1 MSYENLIALHW
12 IEWLFTLSLI
22 IATNSGERLM
32 AISRRNFIVAAS
44 AASGGV
50 ALSPFKSTQS
60 QAETPVSK
68 IENPGFHR
76 FQFGDFEIT
85 TLSDG
90 RRAGEAPEKT
100 YAINQDPKDVAALL
114 EENLLPPDRFV
125 NSFTPVLINTGEE
138 LVLFD
143 TGMGALARDK
153 GQGRLVS
160 ALEASGYKADDVSL
174 VVLSHFHPDHIGG
187 LMEGDKPAFANAR
200 YVAGQ
205 KEFDFW
211 TNPAR
216 LESPAKTVAQ
226 MVEKNVKP
234 LAEKTTF
241 TDDGKEV
248 VPGIHA
254 VGAYGH
260 TPGHLAFR
268 IESGDKQLM
277 LISDTANH
285 SVITLQRPDWHVSFD
300 ADKEMA
306 AETRKRI
313 FDMLATD
320 RIPFIGYHM
329 PFPSLAY
336 LKRQGEGYLYV
347 PETYQIRN
355 T

>member
-1 MSYENLIALHW
+1 
-12 IEWLFTLSLI
+12 
-22 IATNSGERLM
+22 M

-44 AASGGV
+44 VAGGGV
-50 ALSPFKSTQS
+50 ALSPFNSTQA
-60 QAETPVSK
+60 QAETPLSK
-68 IENPGFHR
+68 VEDPGFHR

-100 YAINQDPKDVAALL
+100 YAIDQNPKDVAALL
-114 EENLLPPDRFV
+114 EENLLPADRFV
-125 NSFTPVLINTGEE
+125 NSFTPVLINTGKE

-143 TGMGALARDK
+143 TGMGPGAREA
-153 GQGRLVS
+153 GQGKLIS
-160 ALEASGYKADDVSL
+160 ALEASGYKSDDVSL

-187 LMEGDKPAFANAR
+187 LMEGGKPAFANAR
-200 YVAGQ
+200 YAAGQ
-205 KEFDFW
+205 REFDFW
-211 TNPAR
+211 TDPAR
-216 LESPAKTVAQ
+216 LDSPAKGVAQ

-234 LAEKTTF
+234 LAEKMTF
-241 TDDGKEV
+241 IDDGKDIV
-248 VPGIHA
+248 SGIHA

-268 IESGDKQLM
+268 IESDGKSLM

-313 FDMLATD
+313 FDMIATD
-320 RIPFIGYHM
+320 RLPFIGYHM

-336 LKRQGEGYLYV
+336 LKRDGEGYRYV
-347 PETYQIRN
+347 PETYQLR
-355 T
+355 TT

>member
-1 MSYENLIALHW
+1 
-12 IEWLFTLSLI
+12 
-22 IATNSGERLM
+22 M

-44 AASGGV
+44 AAGGGI
-50 ALSPFKSTQS
+50 ALSPFEVS
-60 QAETPVSK
+60 QTAAQTPVSK
-68 IENPGFHR
+68 VENSGFHR

-114 EENLLPPDRFV
+114 EENLLPADRFV
-125 NSFTPVLINTGEE
+125 NSFTPVLINTGKE

-143 TGMGALARDK
+143 TGMGAGAREA
-153 GQGRLVS
+153 GQGKLIS

-187 LMEGDKPAFANAR
+187 LMEDGKPAFANAR
-200 YVAGQ
+200 YAAGQ
-205 KEFDFW
+205 REFDFW
-211 TNPAR
+211 TDPAR

-234 LAEKTTF
+234 FAEKTTF
-241 TDDGKEV
+241 IDDGKEV

-254 VGAYGH
+254 IGAYGH

-268 IESGDKQLM
+268 VESDGKSLM
-277 LISDTANH
+277 LISDAANH

-300 ADKEMA
+300 IDKDMA
-306 AETRKRI
+306 VETRKRI
-313 FDMLATD
+313 FDMIATD
-320 RIPFIGYHM
+320 RLPFIGYHM

-336 LKRQGEGYLYV
+336 LQREGEGYRYI

>member
-1 MSYENLIALHW
+1 
-12 IEWLFTLSLI
+12 
-22 IATNSGERLM
+22 M
-32 AISRRNFIVAAS
+32 AISRRNFIVAVS
-44 AASGGV
+44 VVGGGV
-50 ALSPFKSTQS
+50 ASSSFRNMQA
-60 QAETPVSK
+60 QAEPSSSK
-68 IENPGFHR
+68 VENPGFHR

-90 RRAGEAPEKT
+90 RRAGEAPEKI

-114 EENLLPPDRFV
+114 EENLLPQDRFV
-125 NSFTPVLINTGEE
+125 NSFTPVLINTGED

-143 TGMGALARDK
+143 TGMGSGARDK
-153 GQGRLVS
+153 GQGKLVS

-187 LMEGDKPAFANAR
+187 LMEDDKPAFANAR

-211 TNPAR
+211 TDPAR

-226 MVEKNVKP
+226 MVEQNVKP
-234 LAEKTTF
+234 LAEKMNF
-241 TDDGKEV
+241 IDDGDEI

-268 IESGDKQLM
+268 IESDGRQLM

-300 ADKEMA
+300 IDKEMA

-329 PFPSLAY
+329 PFPALAY
-336 LKRQGEGYLYV
+336 LKREGEGYVYV

-355 T
+355 I

>member
-1 MSYENLIALHW
+1 
-12 IEWLFTLSLI
+12 
-22 IATNSGERLM
+22 M

-44 AASGGV
+44 AAGGGV
-50 ALSPFKSTQS
+50 ALSPFEAS
-60 QAETPVSK
+60 QAAAQTPVSK
-68 IENPGFHR
+68 VENSGFHR

-100 YAINQDPKDVAALL
+100 YAIDQDPKDVAALL
-114 EENLLPPDRFV
+114 EENLLPTDRFV
-125 NSFTPVLINTGEE
+125 NSFTPVLINTGKE

-143 TGMGALARDK
+143 TGMGAGAREA
-153 GQGRLVS
+153 GQGKLIS
-160 ALEASGYKADDVSL
+160 ALEASGYKAGDVSL

-187 LMEGDKPAFANAR
+187 LMEGGKPAFANAR
-200 YVAGQ
+200 YAAGQ
-205 KEFDFW
+205 REFDFW
-211 TNPAR
+211 TDPAR

-241 TDDGKEV
+241 IDDGKEV

-254 VGAYGH
+254 IGAYGH

-268 IESGDKQLM
+268 VESDGKSLM

-300 ADKEMA
+300 IDKDMA
-306 AETRKRI
+306 VETRKRI
-313 FDMLATD
+313 FDMIATD
-320 RIPFIGYHM
+320 RLPFIGYHM

-336 LKRQGEGYLYV
+336 LQREGEGYRYV

>member
-1 MSYENLIALHW
+1 
-12 IEWLFTLSLI
+12 
-22 IATNSGERLM
+22 M

-44 AASGGV
+44 AAGGGV
-50 ALSPFKSTQS
+50 ALSPFEAS
-60 QAETPVSK
+60 QAAAQTPVSK
-68 IENPGFHR
+68 VENSGFHR

-100 YAINQDPKDVAALL
+100 YAIDQDPKDVAALL
-114 EENLLPPDRFV
+114 EENLLPTDRFV
-125 NSFTPVLINTGEE
+125 NSFTPVLINTGKE

-143 TGMGALARDK
+143 TGMGAGAREA
-153 GQGRLVS
+153 GQGKLIS
-160 ALEASGYKADDVSL
+160 ALEASGYKAGDVSL

-187 LMEGDKPAFANAR
+187 LMEDGKPAFANAR
-200 YVAGQ
+200 YAAGQ
-205 KEFDFW
+205 REFDFW
-211 TNPAR
+211 TDPAR

-241 TDDGKEV
+241 IDDGKEV

-254 VGAYGH
+254 IGAYGH

-268 IESGDKQLM
+268 VESDGKSLM

-300 ADKEMA
+300 IDKDMA
-306 AETRKRI
+306 VETRKRI
-313 FDMLATD
+313 FDMIATD
-320 RIPFIGYHM
+320 RLPFIGYHM

-336 LKRQGEGYLYV
+336 LQREGEGYRYI

>member
-1 MSYENLIALHW
+1 
-12 IEWLFTLSLI
+12 
-22 IATNSGERLM
+22 M

-44 AASGGV
+44 AAGGGV
-50 ALSPFKSTQS
+50 ALSPFEAS
-60 QAETPVSK
+60 QAAVQTPVSK
-68 IENPGFHR
+68 VENPGFHR

-90 RRAGEAPEKT
+90 RRAGEAPEKI

-114 EENLLPPDRFV
+114 EENLLPTDRFV
-125 NSFTPVLINTGEE
+125 NSFTPVLINTGKE
-138 LVLFD
+138 LILFD
-143 TGMGALARDK
+143 TGMGAGAREA
-153 GQGRLVS
+153 GQGKLIS
-160 ALEASGYKADDVSL
+160 ALEASGYKAGDVSL

-187 LMEGDKPAFANAR
+187 LMEDGKPAFANAR
-200 YVAGQ
+200 YAAGQ

-211 TNPAR
+211 TDPAR
-216 LESPAKTVAQ
+216 LESPAKAVAQ

-234 LAEKTTF
+234 FAEKTTF
-241 TDDGKEV
+241 IDDGNEV
-248 VPGIHA
+248 IAGIHA
-254 VGAYGH
+254 ISAYGH

-268 IESGDKQLM
+268 VESDGKSLM

-300 ADKEMA
+300 IDKEMA
-306 AETRKRI
+306 VATRKRI

-320 RIPFIGYHM
+320 RLPFIGYHM

-336 LKRQGEGYLYV
+336 LQREGEGYRYV

>member
-1 MSYENLIALHW
+1 
-12 IEWLFTLSLI
+12 
-22 IATNSGERLM
+22 M

-44 AASGGV
+44 AAGGV
-50 ALSPFKSTQS
+50 ALSPFEAS
-60 QAETPVSK
+60 QAAAQTPVSK
-68 IENPGFHR
+68 VENSGFHR

-100 YAINQDPKDVAALL
+100 YAIDQDPKDVAALL
-114 EENLLPPDRFV
+114 EENLLPTDRFV
-125 NSFTPVLINTGEE
+125 NSFTPVLINTGKE

-143 TGMGALARDK
+143 TGMGAGAREA
-153 GQGRLVS
+153 GQGKLIS
-160 ALEASGYKADDVSL
+160 ALEASGYKAGDVSL

-187 LMEGDKPAFANAR
+187 LMEDGKPAFANAR
-200 YVAGQ
+200 YAAGQ
-205 KEFDFW
+205 REFDFW
-211 TNPAR
+211 TDPAR

-241 TDDGKEV
+241 IDDGKEV

-254 VGAYGH
+254 IGAYGH

-268 IESGDKQLM
+268 VESDGKSLM

-300 ADKEMA
+300 IDKDMA
-306 AETRKRI
+306 VETRKRI
-313 FDMLATD
+313 FDMIATD
-320 RIPFIGYHM
+320 RLPFIGYHM

-336 LKRQGEGYLYV
+336 LQREGEGYRYI

>member
-1 MSYENLIALHW
+1 MAL
-12 IEWLFTLSLI
+12 
-22 IATNSGERLM
+22 
-32 AISRRNFIVAAS
+32 SRRNFIVAAS
-44 AASGGV
+44 AASGGM
-50 ALSPFKSTQS
+50 ALAPFKSDEAK
-60 QAETPVSK
+60 AETALSK

-114 EENLLPPDRFV
+114 EENLLPTDRFV
-125 NSFTPVLINTGEE
+125 NSFTPVLINTGKE

-143 TGMGALARDK
+143 TGMGAGAREA
-153 GQGRLVS
+153 GQGKLIS

-187 LMEGDKPAFANAR
+187 LIEDGKPAFANAR
-200 YVAGQ
+200 YAAGQ
-205 KEFDFW
+205 KEYDFW
-211 TNPAR
+211 TDPAR
-216 LESPAKTVAQ
+216 LETPAKGVAQ
-226 MVEKNVKP
+226 LVDKNVKP
-234 LAEKTTF
+234 LAEKITF
-241 TDDGKEV
+241 IDDGKDV
-248 VPGIHA
+248 LSGIQA

-268 IESGDKQLM
+268 VESGGKSLM

-300 ADKEMA
+300 IDKEMA
-306 AETRKRI
+306 AETRKRM
-313 FDMLATD
+313 FDMIATD
-320 RIPFIGYHM
+320 KLPFIGYHM

-336 LKRQGEGYLYV
+336 LQRDGEGYRYV
-347 PETYQIRN
+347 PETYQIR
-355 T
+355 TT

>member
-1 MSYENLIALHW
+1 
-12 IEWLFTLSLI
+12 
-22 IATNSGERLM
+22 M

-44 AASGGV
+44 AAGGGV
-50 ALSPFKSTQS
+50 ALSPFEAS
-60 QAETPVSK
+60 QAAAQTPVSK
-68 IENPGFHR
+68 VGNSGFHR

-114 EENLLPPDRFV
+114 EEILLPTDRFV
-125 NSFTPVLINTGEE
+125 NSFTPVLINTGKD

-143 TGMGALARDK
+143 TGMGAGAREA
-153 GQGRLVS
+153 GQGRLIS
-160 ALEASGYKADDVSL
+160 ALEASGYKAGDVSL

-187 LMEGDKPAFANAR
+187 LMEDGKPAFTNAR
-200 YVAGQ
+200 YAAGQ
-205 KEFDFW
+205 REFDFW
-211 TNPAR
+211 TDPAR
-216 LESPAKTVAQ
+216 LESPTKTVAQ

-241 TDDGKEV
+241 IDDGKEV

-254 VGAYGH
+254 IGAYGH

-268 IESGDKQLM
+268 VESDGKSLM

-300 ADKEMA
+300 IDKDMA
-306 AETRKRI
+306 VETRKRI
-313 FDMLATD
+313 FDMIATD
-320 RIPFIGYHM
+320 RLPFIGYHM

-336 LKRQGEGYLYV
+336 LQREGEGYRYV

>member
-1 MSYENLIALHW
+1 
-12 IEWLFTLSLI
+12 
-22 IATNSGERLM
+22 M

-44 AASGGV
+44 VAGGGV
-50 ALSPFKSTQS
+50 ALSPFNSTQV

-76 FQFGDFEIT
+76 FQFGDLEIT

-90 RRAGEAPEKT
+90 RRAGEAPEKI
-100 YAINQDPKDVAALL
+100 YAVNQDPKDVAALL
-114 EENLLPPDRFV
+114 EENLLPADRFV
-125 NSFTPVLINTGEE
+125 NSFTPVLINTGKE

-143 TGMGALARDK
+143 TGMGAGAREA
-153 GQGRLVS
+153 GQGKLID

-174 VVLSHFHPDHIGG
+174 VILSHFHPDHIGG
-187 LMEGDKPAFANAR
+187 LMEDGKPAFANAR

-211 TNPAR
+211 TAPAR

-234 LAEKTTF
+234 LAEKMTF
-241 TDDGKEV
+241 VDDGDEILS
-248 VPGIHA
+248 GIQA

-268 IESGDKQLM
+268 VESDGKALM

-300 ADKEMA
+300 LDKEMA

-313 FDMLATD
+313 FDMLATEQL
-320 RIPFIGYHM
+320 PFIGYHM

-336 LKRQGEGYLYV
+336 LQRDGEGYRYI

>member
-1 MSYENLIALHW
+1 MAL
-12 IEWLFTLSLI
+12 
-22 IATNSGERLM
+22 
-32 AISRRNFIVAAS
+32 SRRNFIVAAS
-44 AASGGV
+44 AASGGM
-50 ALSPFKSTQS
+50 ALAPFKSDEAK
-60 QAETPVSK
+60 AETALSK

-114 EENLLPPDRFV
+114 EENLLPTDRFV
-125 NSFTPVLINTGEE
+125 NSFTPVLINTGQE

-143 TGMGALARDK
+143 TGMGAGAREA
-153 GQGRLVS
+153 GQGKLIS

-187 LMEGDKPAFANAR
+187 LMEDGKPAFANAR
-200 YVAGQ
+200 YTAGQ
-205 KEFDFW
+205 KEHDFW
-211 TNPAR
+211 TDPAR
-216 LESPAKTVAQ
+216 LETPAKGVAQ
-226 MVEKNVKP
+226 LVDKNVKP
-234 LAEKTTF
+234 LAEKLTF
-241 TDDGKEV
+241 IDDGKDV
-248 VPGIHA
+248 LSGIQA

-268 IESGDKQLM
+268 VESGGKSLM

-300 ADKEMA
+300 IDKEMA
-306 AETRKRI
+306 AETRKRM
-313 FDMLATD
+313 FDMIATD
-320 RIPFIGYHM
+320 KLPFIGYHM

-336 LKRQGEGYLYV
+336 LQRDGEGYRYV
-347 PETYQIRN
+347 PETYQIR
-355 T
+355 TT

>member
-1 MSYENLIALHW
+1 
-12 IEWLFTLSLI
+12 
-22 IATNSGERLM
+22 M

-44 AASGGV
+44 AAGGGV
-50 ALSPFKSTQS
+50 ALSPFEAS
-60 QAETPVSK
+60 QAAAQTPVSK
-68 IENPGFHR
+68 VENSGFHR

-114 EENLLPPDRFV
+114 EENLLPTDRFV
-125 NSFTPVLINTGEE
+125 NSFTPVLINTGKE

-143 TGMGALARDK
+143 TGMGAGAREA
-153 GQGRLVS
+153 GQGKLIS
-160 ALEASGYKADDVSL
+160 ALEASGYKAGDVSL

-187 LMEGDKPAFANAR
+187 LMEDGKPAFANAR
-200 YVAGQ
+200 YAAGQ
-205 KEFDFW
+205 REFDFW
-211 TNPAR
+211 TDPAR

-241 TDDGKEV
+241 IDDGKEV

-254 VGAYGH
+254 IGAYGH

-268 IESGDKQLM
+268 VESDGKSLM

-300 ADKEMA
+300 IDKDMA
-306 AETRKRI
+306 VETRKRI
-313 FDMLATD
+313 FDMIATD
-320 RIPFIGYHM
+320 RLPFIGYHM

-336 LKRQGEGYLYV
+336 LQRDGEGYRYV

>member
-1 MSYENLIALHW
+1 
-12 IEWLFTLSLI
+12 
-22 IATNSGERLM
+22 M

-44 AASGGV
+44 AAGGGV
-50 ALSPFKSTQS
+50 ALSPFEAS
-60 QAETPVSK
+60 QAAAQTPVSK
-68 IENPGFHR
+68 VENSGFHR

-100 YAINQDPKDVAALL
+100 YAIDQDPKDVAALL
-114 EENLLPPDRFV
+114 EENLLPTDRFV
-125 NSFTPVLINTGEE
+125 NSFTPVLINTGKE

-143 TGMGALARDK
+143 TGMGAGAREA
-153 GQGRLVS
+153 GQGKLIS
-160 ALEASGYKADDVSL
+160 ALEASGYKAGDVSL

-187 LMEGDKPAFANAR
+187 LMEDGKPAFANAR
-200 YVAGQ
+200 YAAGQ
-205 KEFDFW
+205 REFDFW
-211 TNPAR
+211 TDPAR

-241 TDDGKEV
+241 IDDGKEV

-254 VGAYGH
+254 IGAYGH

-268 IESGDKQLM
+268 VESDGKSLM

-300 ADKEMA
+300 IDKDMA
-306 AETRKRI
+306 VETRKRI
-313 FDMLATD
+313 FDMIATD
-320 RIPFIGYHM
+320 RLPFIGYHM

-336 LKRQGEGYLYV
+336 LQREGEGYRYV